1 MSLVDYSFDQANYV
15 PGEMKVTGPVDWAE
29 TPSSLVL
36 KSGRGLIRDMQVG
49 SLILPDYDVIG

>member
-1 MSLVDYSFDQANYV
+1 MVDYSFDQANYV
-15 PGEMKVTGPVDWAE
+15 PGEIRVIGPVDWVE

-36 KSGRGLIRDMQVG
+36 KSGRGLITDMQVG